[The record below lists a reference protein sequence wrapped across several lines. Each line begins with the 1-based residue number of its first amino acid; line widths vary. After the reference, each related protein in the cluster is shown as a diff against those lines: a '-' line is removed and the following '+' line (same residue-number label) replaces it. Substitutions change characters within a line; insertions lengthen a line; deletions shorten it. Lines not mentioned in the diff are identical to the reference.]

1 MEMTKK
7 QRENIKYRIESK
19 GIEYTFI
26 YYSHFDEIEDEE
38 FHKQRKAF
46 VEAYETF
53 ADYLITQGL
62 MDEV

>member
-1 MEMTKK
+1 MTKK

-38 FHKQRKAF
+38 FHNQRKAF
-46 VEAYETF
+46 VEAYNAFHE
-53 ADYLITQGL
+53 YLINQEL
-62 MDEV
+62 DE